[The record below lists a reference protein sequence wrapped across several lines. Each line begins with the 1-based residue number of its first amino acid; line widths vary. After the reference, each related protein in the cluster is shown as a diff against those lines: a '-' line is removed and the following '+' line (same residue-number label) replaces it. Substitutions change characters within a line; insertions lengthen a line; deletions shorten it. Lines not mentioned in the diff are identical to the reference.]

1 MRLYLPR
8 IHLLILIAN
17 ILILPGII
25 LSEFR
30 GNTEY
35 VDSYIDS
42 NNLIHPNLFENI
54 EDNNVMN
61 EDVMPTRQDG
71 QHNEG
76 PHHTATHL
84 VGYGKY
90 WNNLHESDHQHRL
103 QHHQQQHEHEDQI
116 ASRSLLRKLTENLI
130 KQSIMRQHSAVSP
143 LSSSP
148 LSSSLSSS
156 SPMSSSSSPFLYP
169 SSRSVFY
176 RAYRLKRDDL
186 GWKKRSIPYGVK

>member
-17 ILILPGII
+17 ILLLPGII

-61 EDVMPTRQDG
+61 EDVIPTRQDG

-76 PHHTATHL
+76 PQHTTTHL

-90 WNNLHESDHQHRL
+90 WNNHHESDHQHPLL
-103 QHHQQQHEHEDQI
+103 QQQHQQQHQQEDQI
-116 ASRSLLRKLTENLI
+116 ASRNLLRKLTENLI
-130 KQSIMRQHSAVSP
+130 KQSLMRQHSAVSP
-143 LSSSP
+143 
-148 LSSSLSSS
+148 SSS

-186 GWKKRSIPYGVK
+186 GWKRSIPYGVK